1 MQRTK
6 IDLVHATALSGHA
19 TLISAQAQR
28 IASMIDMVV
37 QECQKH
43 TLTDYLTAA
52 IAISTN
58 SNMESTK
65 WIEAKHVQQ
74 QGSSVEIDWEFNE
87 KARSNQEANDS

>member
-6 IDLVHATALSGHA
+6 IYLVPSTALSGHA

-37 QECQKH
+37 QCQKH
-43 TLTDYLTAA
+43 TLTDYRTAA

-58 SNMESTK
+58 SSIESTN

-87 KARSNQEANDS
+87 KARSKQEAL